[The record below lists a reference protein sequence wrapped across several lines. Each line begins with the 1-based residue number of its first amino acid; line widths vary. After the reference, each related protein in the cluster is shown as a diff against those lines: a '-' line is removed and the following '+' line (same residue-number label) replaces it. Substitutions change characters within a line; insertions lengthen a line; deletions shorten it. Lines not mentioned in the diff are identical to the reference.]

1 MRVRNL
7 KVCDLPRVLRVER
20 ASFGAAGS
28 SATTF
33 VAHVFRDRK
42 NSFVAENEDGEVVGY
57 ALVRMGLGWLGSR
70 RGGITSIAV
79 DPPHRRQGAGRALMA
94 SALERLAEHGVEEA
108 DLEVEVDNGAA
119 QSLYEAAGFR
129 RASVLPDYYGSDRD
143 GLRMVV
149 DPKQAGPLRG
159 GPAGRADRAADGGG

>member
-1 MRVRNL
+1 MRVGD
-7 KVCDLPRVLRVER
+7 VARVLRVER
-20 ASFGAAGS
+20 VSFGATGS

-33 VAHVFRDRK
+33 VAHLLRDRK
-42 NSFVAENEDGEVVGY
+42 NSFVAENEEGEVIGY

-94 SALERLAEHGVEEA
+94 SALAHLAEHGVEEA

-119 QSLYEAAGFR
+119 QSLYEASGFR

-149 DPKQAGPLRG
+149 DPRQSGPLRG
-159 GPAGRADRAADGGG
+159 ARAGRADRAAGG